1 MTEITP
7 SLLEK
12 KLIFKRFKLLKLIYF
27 SHFSWVYVGKNIIKN
42 VPVAIKIEK
51 STNYNLLESEAY
63 ILTSVKGFG
72 IPEVISFGKYGPFKI
87 LIEEFL
93 GKDVLTLWKLGP
105 FKDDPFG
112 QKNKYIKD
120 ICLFAIQGLERL
132 KHIHDKNIIHR
143 DIKTDNFLI
152 GRKDPDII
160 YLIDFGFAKKYRSS
174 RTGKHIK
181 FSKTGNLIGSMN
193 YASCNSMKGYEISR
207 RDDLESFGYLLLN
220 LAKGG
225 LAPWIKYCEM
235 KNISLH
241 NELQTILKIKMNITE
256 ENAYK
261 GLPNEFLDYMKYV
274 KKLEF
279 EQEPDYK
286 YLINLFISILSKNEI
301 KRNTTFFWIIQK
313 SNKEKKIFKEK
324 ENNKSND
331 TLKHI
336 RINSLKERK
345 SSFKTLY
352 NKIKESLINKNK
364 LNNYYNINNTI
375 KNGEKKE
382 ILIHKRNKINI
393 SDIHNYYYLNNN
405 TTNTEKDLPKTKID
419 KAMMERPT
427 IFNTAGEK
435 KKKKYINLNKKNGVL
450 IKSGNLNDKYIK
462 NIRLYNNINYNNII
476 FIEKNSNSKINIRN
490 NSISNKPIFEIN
502 NLLDNRI
509 NDLNLKKNILYN
521 PMFNFN
527 SKEQLNN
534 NAKSLSKKLC
544 IHKNI
549 NSNVF

>member
-12 KLIFKRFKLLKLIYF
+12 KLIFKRFKLLKLICF
-27 SHFSWVYVGKNIIKN
+27 SHFSWVYVGKNIIEN

-63 ILTSVKGFG
+63 ILISVKGFG

-132 KHIHDKNIIHR
+132 KYIHDKNIIHR

-181 FSKTGNLIGSMN
+181 FSKTGKLIGSMN

-235 KNISLH
+235 KNISFH
-241 NELQTILKIKMNITE
+241 NKIQTILKIKMNITE

-286 YLINLFISILSKNEI
+286 YLFNLFISILSKNEI

-375 KNGEKKE
+375 NDKKKE
-382 ILIHKRNKINI
+382 ILIHKKNKINI

-419 KAMMERPT
+419 NAMMERLT
-427 IFNTAGEK
+427 NLNNKNKILKLQKINN
-435 KKKKYINLNKKNGVL
+435 KKKYGVL
-450 IKSGNLNDKYIK
+450 IESGNLNDRYIK
-462 NIRLYNNINYNNII
+462 NIKLYNNINYNNIF

-509 NDLNLKKNILYN
+509 NGLNLKKNILYN
-521 PMFNFN
+521 HMLNFN

-534 NAKSLSKKLC
+534 NAKSLSKSLC
-544 IHKNI
+544 IHKNNNLNI
-549 NSNVF
+549 F